1 MYKPTYLQHAFLT
14 IYSRYTF
21 RKDDLNIC
29 YQSLCQ
35 KKHQAPHPLSKCSG
49 SNLPPR
55 GRGFIKVLNR
65 RATEFDTRV
74 KNWQGP
80 PGLGPWGGS
89 GGMLPRRILKFYSR
103 MDVFS
108 CILKL
113 QTVTFN
119 NQNKIT
125 FLDNLIMI

>member
-21 RKDDLNIC
+21 RKDDLNTC

-65 RATEFDTRV
+65 RATEFDTRA

-80 PGLGPWGGS
+80 EGS
-89 GGMLPRRILKFYSR
+89 GGVLPRKILNVYSR
-103 MDVFS
+103 KDVFS

-113 QTVTFN
+113 QTMTFN
-119 NQNKIT
+119 NQKKIT